1 MTKETQPVA
10 QGLKYLDLLRQ
21 SQTEKNEQ
29 EQEFQ
34 AEAAKQQL
42 EADILATKRS
52 LATSRQD
59 LLKAKSAKV
68 FDAQSI
74 INVQLQIEGL
84 EDGLDR
90 LLTLMQELF

>member
-1 MTKETQPVA
+1 MTKKVQPAA
-10 QGLKYLDLLRQ
+10 QGSKYLNLLQQ

-52 LATSRQD
+52 LAISRQD
-59 LLKAKSAKV
+59 LLKAKSAQP
-68 FDAQSI
+68 FNAQRI
-74 INVQLQIEGL
+74 IDVQIHIEGL

-90 LLTLMQELF
+90 LLNLMEELF

>member
-1 MTKETQPVA
+1 MTKKAQPTA
-10 QGLKYLDLLRQ
+10 QGLKYLNLLQQ

-52 LATSRQD
+52 LAISRQD
-59 LLKAKSAKV
+59 LLKAKSAQP
-68 FDAQSI
+68 FNAQNI
-74 INVQLQIEGL
+74 INVQIHIEGL

-90 LLTLMQELF
+90 LLTLMEELF